1 MAVSSELRRSD
12 RFIGDGSQVSF
23 PFEFK
28 VFTNEQI
35 EVIVADANGDE
46 STLDPELY
54 SVFLSNDQDNNP
66 GGTVTLATPLLPSHI
81 LVILSKV
88 PALQQTVFT
97 NRGGFYPEVLNDC
110 NDLSVILV
118 QQLKEKLD
126 RTLSVPVTSERTPEQ
141 VINEILDI
149 AAEANRFAQLAA
161 ETYQAT
167 LATKALVD
175 QTRLHVD
182 QQKAKVDASEAEVE
196 EDRVEVEQMLR
207 RAETVN
213 AVTVKFEPH
222 LNELVEVGNSIED
235 VRAVASDLQGLPI
248 ESMDLGLVRDEATP
262 IYDTSGSTL
271 AYLAANIDKIQI
283 AIDNLEEIQAA
294 AEAAFRAE
302 TAAQSA
308 ELSASNAG
316 TFASEAKDTVERVKE
331 IEKTNFE
338 QIYERGV
345 S

>member
-35 EVIVADANGDE
+35 EVVVADANGDE

-235 VRAVASDLQGLPI
+235 VRAVASELQGLPL
-248 ESMDLGLVRDEATP
+248 ESIDLGLIRDEVTP
-262 IYDTSGSTL
+262 IYDSKTSNVAIL
-271 AYLAANIDKIQI
+271 AENIALLQQVVENIESIKTAVDAAQ
-283 AIDNLEEIQAA
+283 
-294 AEAAFRAE
+294 RAE
-302 TAAQSA
+302 VAAVTAES
-308 ELSASNAG
+308 S
-316 TFASEAKDTVERVKE
+316 ASEAVVTVGRVKE
-331 IEKTNFE
+331 IESTDFE
-338 QIYERGV
+338 QIYEQGV
-345 S
+345 N

>member
-35 EVIVADANGDE
+35 EVVVADANGDE

-141 VINEILDI
+141 IINEILDI

-161 ETYQAT
+161 ETYEAT

-248 ESMDLGLVRDEATP
+248 ESMDLGLIRDEATP
-262 IYDTSGSTL
+262 IYDSKTSNVAIL
-271 AYLAANIDKIQI
+271 AENIALLQQVVENIESIKTAVDAAQ
-283 AIDNLEEIQAA
+283 
-294 AEAAFRAE
+294 RAE
-302 TAAQSA
+302 VAAVTAES
-308 ELSASNAG
+308 S
-316 TFASEAKDTVERVKE
+316 ASEAVVTVGRVKE
-331 IEKTNFE
+331 IESTDFE
-338 QIYERGV
+338 QIYEQGV
-345 S
+345 N

>member
-35 EVIVADANGDE
+35 EVVVADANGDE

-149 AAEANRFAQLAA
+149 TVEANRFAQLAA
-161 ETYQAT
+161 ETYEAT
-167 LATKALVD
+167 LATKAIVD

-182 QQKAKVDASEAEVE
+182 KQKAKVDASEAEVE

-213 AVTVKFEPH
+213 AVTVQFEPH

-235 VRAVASDLQGLPI
+235 VRAVASELQGLPL
-248 ESMDLGLVRDEATP
+248 ESIDLGLIRDEATP
-262 IYDTSGSTL
+262 IYDSKTSNVAIL
-271 AYLAANIDKIQI
+271 AENIALLQQVVENIESIKTAVDAAQ
-283 AIDNLEEIQAA
+283 
-294 AEAAFRAE
+294 RAE
-302 TAAQSA
+302 VAAVTAES
-308 ELSASNAG
+308 S
-316 TFASEAKDTVERVKE
+316 ASEAVVTVGRVKE
-331 IEKTNFE
+331 IESTDFE
-338 QIYERGV
+338 QIYEQGV
-345 S
+345 N

>member
-28 VFTNEQI
+28 VFQNDQI
-35 EVIVADANGDE
+35 EVVVADASGNE
-46 STLDPELY
+46 SVLDPELY
-54 SVFLSNDQDNNP
+54 SVFLSGDQDNKP
-66 GGTVTLATPLLPSHI
+66 GGTVTLTRPLGVSSV

-97 NRGGFYPEVLNDC
+97 NRGGFFPEVLNDC
-110 NDLSVILV
+110 NDLAVILV
-118 QQLKEKLD
+118 QQLKEKLE

-141 VINEILDI
+141 VISEILDI
-149 AAEANRFAQLAA
+149 AAEANRFAQQAA
-161 ETYQAT
+161 ETYQAV
-167 LATKALVD
+167 LATKALVE
-175 QTRLHVD
+175 QTRVHVD
-182 QQKAKVDASEAEVE
+182 QQKALVDASEAEVE

-222 LNELVEVGNSIED
+222 LDELVEVGNSIED

-248 ESMDLGLVRDEATP
+248 ESMDLGFVRDEATP
-262 IYDTSGSTL
+262 IYDAKESTL
-271 AYLAANIDKIQI
+271 AFLAANIDKIQV

-302 TAAQSA
+302 RAAESA
-308 ELSASNAG
+308 EASAVLAEESA
-316 TFASEAKDTVERVKE
+316 DRVVE
-331 IEKTNFE
+331 IEKTDFE
-338 QIYERGV
+338 TIYKNGV
-345 S
+345 SE

>member
-12 RFIGDGSQVSF
+12 RFVGDGSQTAF

-46 STLDPELY
+46 ATLDPELY

-110 NDLSVILV
+110 NDLAVILV
-118 QQLKEKLD
+118 QQLKEKLE
-126 RTLSVPVTSERTPEQ
+126 RALIVPVTSERTPEQ
-141 VINEILDI
+141 VIDEIVNI

-161 ETYQAT
+161 ETYEAT

-207 RAETVN
+207 AAQEVN
-213 AVTVKFEPH
+213 EVTSMVAPYLDE
-222 LNELVEVGNSIED
+222 VSAVGNSIED
-235 VRAVASDLQGLPI
+235 IKAVASDLQGLPI
-248 ESMDLGLVRDEATP
+248 ESMDLGLVSEEATP
-262 IYDTSGSTL
+262 IRDASGSSI
-271 AYLAANIDKIQI
+271 AFLAANIDKIQL
-283 AIDNLEEIQAA
+283 AIDNLEQIQAA
-294 AEAAFRAE
+294 AQAAIRAE
-302 TAAQSA
+302 AAAQSA
-308 ELSASNAG
+308 AVSASNAG
-316 TFASEAKDTVERVKE
+316 SFANEAEATVERVKE

-338 QIYERGV
+338 QIYEQGV

>member
-35 EVIVADANGDE
+35 EVVVADANGDE

-161 ETYQAT
+161 ETYEAT

-248 ESMDLGLVRDEATP
+248 ESMDLGLIRDEATP
-262 IYDTSGSTL
+262 IYDSKTSNVAIL
-271 AYLAANIDKIQI
+271 AENIALLQQVVENIESIKTAVDAAQ
-283 AIDNLEEIQAA
+283 
-294 AEAAFRAE
+294 RAE
-302 TAAQSA
+302 VAAVTAES
-308 ELSASNAG
+308 S
-316 TFASEAKDTVERVKE
+316 ASEAVVTVGRVKE
-331 IEKTNFE
+331 IESTDFE
-338 QIYERGV
+338 QIYEQGV
-345 S
+345 N

>member
-35 EVIVADANGDE
+35 EVVVADANGDE

-161 ETYQAT
+161 ETYEAT

-235 VRAVASDLQGLPI
+235 VRAVASELQGLPL
-248 ESMDLGLVRDEATP
+248 ESIDLGLIRDEATP
-262 IYDTSGSTL
+262 IYDSKTSNVAIL
-271 AYLAANIDKIQI
+271 AENIALLQQVVENIESIKTAVDAAQ
-283 AIDNLEEIQAA
+283 
-294 AEAAFRAE
+294 RAE
-302 TAAQSA
+302 VAAVTAES
-308 ELSASNAG
+308 S
-316 TFASEAKDTVERVKE
+316 ASEAVVTVGRVKE
-331 IEKTNFE
+331 IESTDFE
-338 QIYERGV
+338 QIYEQGV
-345 S
+345 N

>member
-35 EVIVADANGDE
+35 EVVVADANGDE

-149 AAEANRFAQLAA
+149 AAESNRFAQLAA

-182 QQKAKVDASEAEVE
+182 QQKARVDASEAEVE

-235 VRAVASDLQGLPI
+235 VRAVASELQGLPL
-248 ESMDLGLVRDEATP
+248 ESIDLGLIRDEATP
-262 IYDTSGSTL
+262 IYDSKTSNVAIL
-271 AYLAANIDKIQI
+271 AENIALLQQVVENIESIKTAVDAAQ
-283 AIDNLEEIQAA
+283 
-294 AEAAFRAE
+294 RAE
-302 TAAQSA
+302 VAAVTAES
-308 ELSASNAG
+308 S
-316 TFASEAKDTVERVKE
+316 ASEAVVTVGRVKE
-331 IEKTNFE
+331 IESTDFE
-338 QIYERGV
+338 QIYEQGV
-345 S
+345 N

>member
-35 EVIVADANGDE
+35 EVVVADANGDE

-161 ETYQAT
+161 ETYEAT

-248 ESMDLGLVRDEATP
+248 ESIDLGLIRDEATP
-262 IYDTSGSTL
+262 VYDSKTSNVAIL
-271 AYLAANIDKIQI
+271 AENVALLQQVVENIESIKTAVDAAQ
-283 AIDNLEEIQAA
+283 
-294 AEAAFRAE
+294 RAE
-302 TAAQSA
+302 VAAVTAES
-308 ELSASNAG
+308 S
-316 TFASEAKDTVERVKE
+316 ASEAVVTVGRVKE
-331 IEKTNFE
+331 IESTDFE
-338 QIYERGV
+338 QIYEQGV
-345 S
+345 N